1 MGPIGELGAADGTS
15 LVQSLS
21 CACYVSKLPWAGA
34 GGNQNHLGRRIA
46 ALQNQKSSRRLR
58 VFTAPECSQSQ
69 PEQVRET
76 QGDERAAGGVSAQRS
91 CWYMRR
97 LNSESDEPW
106 SSHTHSCPPVVVL
119 RIAHCLNPN
128 LL

>member
-1 MGPIGELGAADGTS
+1 MGPIGELGAAMDVVS
-15 LVQSLS
+15 AELRMLRVQ
-21 CACYVSKLPWAGA
+21 AGLA
-34 GGNQNHLGRRIA
+34 REGITWVA
-46 ALQNQKSSRRLR
+46 ALQRFKTENLR
-58 VFTAPECSQSQ
+58 TVCAYSQRQSA
-69 PEQVRET
+69 VRAAGAD
-76 QGDERAAGGVSAQRS
+76 QGDERAAGCVSAQRS

-106 SSHTHSCPPVVVL
+106 SSHTHSCPPPPAVVL